1 MLMFKALL
9 SATAICLLSAVAVH
23 AQDRPIGSWRSHFP
37 YNSAVSAATDG
48 VTLYVATELSFFTYN
63 TASGEIA
70 TYSKVD
76 HMSDVQM
83 SYIAHDIASGT
94 TILAYSNS
102 NIDLFTDNGFT
113 NIPDLKLKS
122 VTGSKLIYHIYT
134 ENGLAYL
141 STGFGVV
148 VINLDKKEIK
158 ETYTFT
164 QNNQVIRTKAFGTL
178 GNYFY
183 VVTEKGLYRANKN
196 NPNLQAFSAWQQI
209 GSNALNGMA
218 TVQNKLFVTSSDSM
232 FVLNNDTLQYIYRA
246 GGNFTNHIDSGSNAL
261 WICGAGMVRK
271 MNPGNYQIVD
281 SVEVG
286 LPLQVV
292 ETADGTA
299 WIADGYGGISKK
311 DGQNKYAVVPP
322 GPKIPATY
330 DIYANNKEVW
340 VAHGAYNDLYAPIG
354 SRFGVSQFKNEEWK
368 TYYGGNTPALQDSSN
383 DIIAVTKNPVDGAL
397 WAGSLATGLFI
408 LQPDGSN
415 KLYYHSPELESK
427 LNEPN
432 TVAVNSI
439 APDQYGNMWFTQHGS
454 PHELGVR
461 TSEGNWYHFSTP
473 YGRTYPHAAA
483 GLVIDDNN
491 QKWFYAP
498 GEASVIVY
506 NDNYTIDNKADDSYG
521 ILSGKQAGI
530 AGNRVYCLAK
540 DKEGSIWVGTDDGI
554 SIINCPQGVI
564 SGDCIAE
571 IPTVQYD
578 QFAGY
583 LFQGEQVNT
592 IAVDGA
598 NRKWVG
604 TNNGIWLISPSADKI
619 IYRFTTDN
627 SPLPSNSILKINVD
641 PVTGDVYIGT
651 PYGMVSY
658 RSTATDGGKNAC
670 DAAVFPNPVPSG
682 YRGTI
687 AIRNLV
693 ENADVRITDISGQ
706 MVYRTKALGGQV
718 AWNGMDYKGHHPQ
731 SGVYLIFIT
740 NKDGSKTQSC
750 KMVIME

>member
-1 MLMFKALL
+1 MFKALL
-9 SATAICLLSAVAVH
+9 SATAIYLLSATALH
-23 AQDRPIGSWRSHFP
+23 AQDRPIGAWRSHFP

-48 VTLYVATELSFFTYN
+48 VTLYVATDLSFFTYN
-63 TASGEIA
+63 TLTNEIS

-76 HMSDVQM
+76 HMADVQM
-83 SYIAHDIASGT
+83 SYIAHDVATGIT
-94 TILAYSNS
+94 VLAYKNS
-102 NIDLFTDNGFT
+102 NIDLYDGTGFF

-148 VINLDKKEIK
+148 VINLEKKEIK

-164 QNNQVIRTKAFGTL
+164 QNNQVIKTKAFGAL

-196 NPNLQAFSAWQQI
+196 NPNLQAFSAWKQI
-209 GSNALNGMA
+209 GNNALNGMTA
-218 TVQNKLFVTSSDSM
+218 VQNKLFVTGSDSL
-232 FVLNNDTLQYIYRA
+232 FVLSNDTLQYIYRA
-246 GGNFTNHIDSGSNAL
+246 GGNFTNHIDAGSDGL
-261 WICGAGMVRK
+261 WISGAGLVRK
-271 MNPGNYQIVD
+271 MNMNYQLVD
-281 SVEVG
+281 SVYAG
-286 LPLQVV
+286 LPMQVV
-292 ETADGTA
+292 ELADNSV
-299 WIADGYGGISKK
+299 WIANDWGGISKRN
-311 DGQNKYAVVPP
+311 GNTASAVVPP
-322 GPKIPATY
+322 GPETPPSY

-340 VAHGAYNDLYAPIG
+340 VAHGAYNDLYAPTGSHFGI
-354 SRFGVSQFKNEEWK
+354 SRFKDEGWKN
-368 TYYGGNTPALQDSSN
+368 YSHFNTPMLQDSIT
-383 DIIAVTKNPVDGAL
+383 DFVAVTKDPVDGSL
-397 WAGSLATGLFI
+397 WAGTLATGVFI
-408 LQPDGSN
+408 LKPDGSA
-415 KLYYHSPELESK
+415 KVYYHTPELENK

-432 TVAVNSI
+432 TIAVNSI

-473 YGRTYPHAAA
+473 YGRVYPHAAA

-506 NDNYTIDNKADDSYG
+506 NDNYTIDNFSDDSYG

-540 DKEGSIWVGTDDGI
+540 DKEGSIWIGTDDGI
-554 SIINCPQGVI
+554 SIVNCPQGVI

-571 IPTVQYD
+571 TPTVQYD

-604 TNNGIWLISPSADKI
+604 TNNGVWLISPSADKI

-627 SPLPSNSILKINVD
+627 SPLPSNSILKIAVD

-670 DAAVFPNPVPSG
+670 DAAVFPNPVPGG

-693 ENADVRITDISGQ
+693 ENADVRITDINGQ
-706 MVYRTKALGGQV
+706 LVYRTKALGGQV
-718 AWNGMDYKGHHPQ
+718 AWNGTDYKGHHPQ

-740 NKDGSKTQSC
+740 NKDGTETQSC